1 MNETRYVWLSTTRYV
16 SNVNWVCYQST
27 TIWAISLKESGLKI
41 LGQATYHL
49 HIAVINP
56 VSTSFNSTFSW
67 RGSIDGKG
75 PTIWQL
81 NFSGTPTYNCNLT
94 QKVKITKFIEFIK
107 KQVCTCKSDIII
119 PIKCQVKMSKIPSFS
134 NCINSKEYWQTRCIS
149 G

>member
-1 MNETRYVWLSTTRYV
+1 MFGYQLQDMSAMTIYGLARLQITANID
-16 SNVNWVCYQST
+16 VNWVCYQST

-56 VSTSFNSTFSW
+56 VSTSFNSTFKW

-81 NFSGTPTYNCNLT
+81 KFSGTPTYNCNLT

-134 NCINSKEYWQTRCIS
+134 NFQWI